1 VTLQPEAGDSGGSQ
15 PAAPAP
21 RRRRRLGWGA
31 MILALGLGLSGLAG
45 SAVGVMHQLLPR
57 QFTVAQQQQIITWE
71 MTSRWRELPAGRIFP
86 ATVAY
91 EISGAALD
99 GSQGL
104 VLRAHRL
111 GISRQVGCAAGA
123 SAAAATVLTAGH
135 CAAMLRATY
144 LDSSGSLVV
153 TVGVAVLRST
163 AAATAAAAKLRAVP
177 GLAMAVR
184 AVPVQGTPARAF
196 RDPHRQLAF
205 AGSAGPYVVMS
216 VVGFADG
223 RRHVALAADSYYY
236 REMTSL
242 ASGLSLSTRRLIG
255 AFPPAPTCPGAPGC

>member
-1 VTLQPEAGDSGGSQ
+1 MTLQPEPGDSGGSQ

-21 RRRRRLGWGA
+21 RRRRLGWAA

-71 MTSRWRELPAGRIFP
+71 MTSRWRRLPAGRIFP

-91 EISGAALD
+91 EIPGPVLD

-104 VLRAHRL
+104 VLSAHRL
-111 GISRQVGCAAGA
+111 GISGPVGCDAGA
-123 SAAAATVLTAGH
+123 SAAAATVLIAGH
-135 CAAMLRATY
+135 CAAILRATY

-153 TVGVAVLRST
+153 TLGVGVLRSSA
-163 AAATAAAAKLRAVP
+163 AAATAVARLKALR

-184 AVPVQGTPARAF
+184 AFPVPGTPARAF
-196 RDPHRQLAF
+196 RDPRRQLAL
-205 AGSAGPYVVMS
+205 AVNAGPYVIMS

-223 RRHVALAADSYYY
+223 RRHVLLASDSYYEH
-236 REMTSL
+236 EMASL
-242 ASGLSLSTRRLIG
+242 ARGLAMATGRVIG
-255 AFPPAPTCPGAPGC
+255 ALPPAPTCPGAPGC